1 MTHDP
6 KVIVRGIIQTCWP
19 YYLTGLKYTL
29 FVAFLSVVFGLVLG
43 MIFAPMKI
51 SRRKPLRAV
60 ATCYIN
66 FIRGTPMLIQVYL
79 VYYGLATG
87 LPNMVAAILAL
98 SINCGAYSAEV
109 IRAGIESIDYGQMEA
124 ARSLGMSYLKG
135 MRLVVVPQAIK
146 NILPAMCNEFIA
158 TIKSTSIVSTIAIHE
173 LMYQSNIVR
182 SISFRSF
189 EPLVVTSLI
198 YFSVTYI
205 LKVLVTRLERRLQV
219 SD

>member
-1 MTHDP
+1 MATFSF
-6 KVIVRGIIQTCWP
+6 IQTCWP

>member
-1 MTHDP
+1 
-6 KVIVRGIIQTCWP
+6 
-19 YYLTGLKYTL
+19 
-29 FVAFLSVVFGLVLG
+29 
-43 MIFAPMKI
+43 
-51 SRRKPLRAV
+51 
-60 ATCYIN
+60 
-66 FIRGTPMLIQVYL
+66 
-79 VYYGLATG
+79 
-87 LPNMVAAILAL
+87 
-98 SINCGAYSAEV
+98 
-109 IRAGIESIDYGQMEA
+109 
-124 ARSLGMSYLKG
+124 MSYLKG

>member
-1 MTHDP
+1 MANFSF
-6 KVIVRGIIQTCWP
+6 IQTCWP

>member
-1 MTHDP
+1 MANFSF
-6 KVIVRGIIQTCWP
+6 IQTCWP

-87 LPNMVAAILAL
+87 LPNMVSAILAL

>member
-1 MTHDP
+1 MGNYSFV
-6 KVIVRGIIQTCWP
+6 KACWP
-19 YYLTGLKYTL
+19 YYMTGLKYTL
-29 FVAFLSVVFGLVLG
+29 FVALMSVLFGLILG
-43 MIFAPMKI
+43 LIFAPMKI
-51 SRRKPLRAV
+51 SKYKPLRAV
-60 ATCYIN
+60 STSYIN

-87 LPNMVAAILAL
+87 LPKMVAAILAL

-109 IRAGIESIDYGQMEA
+109 IRAGIESVDRGQMEA

-135 MRLVVVPQAIK
+135 MRLVVVPQAMK
-146 NILPAMCNEFIA
+146 NILPAMCNEFIS

-189 EPLVVTSLI
+189 EPLVVTSVI
-198 YFSVTYI
+198 YFTVTYI
-205 LKVLVTRLERRLQV
+205 LKLLVGLLERRLKV

>member
-1 MTHDP
+1 MANFSF
-6 KVIVRGIIQTCWP
+6 IQTCWP

-98 SINCGAYSAEV
+98 SIKCGAYSAEV

>member
-1 MTHDP
+1 
-6 KVIVRGIIQTCWP
+6 
-19 YYLTGLKYTL
+19 
-29 FVAFLSVVFGLVLG
+29 
-43 MIFAPMKI
+43 
-51 SRRKPLRAV
+51 
-60 ATCYIN
+60 
-66 FIRGTPMLIQVYL
+66 MLIQVYL

>member
-1 MTHDP
+1 MGNYEFL
-6 KVIVRGIIQTCWP
+6 RTCWP
-19 YYLTGLKYTL
+19 YYVTGLQYTL
-29 FVAFLSVVFGLVLG
+29 FVALLSVLFGLVLG
-43 MIFAPMKI
+43 VAAAAMKI
-51 SRRKPLRAV
+51 SKFGPLRAV
-60 ATCYIN
+60 ATGYIN

-98 SINCGAYSAEV
+98 SINSGAYSAEV
-109 IRAGIESIDYGQMEA
+109 IRAGIQSIDKGQSEA
-124 ARSLGMSYLKG
+124 ARSLGMSYFKS
-135 MRLVVVPQAIK
+135 MRYVVMPQAIK
-146 NILPAMCNEFIA
+146 NILPAMCNEFIS

-189 EPLVVTSLI
+189 EPLVVASVI
-198 YFSVTYI
+198 YFTVTYI
-205 LKVLVTRLERRLQV
+205 LRLLVGLLERRLQA